1 MIYIYLVIIENFDR
15 KHVRCRFRLLRHV
28 EECTLGL
35 NIVLSVSSAPARLLT
50 MSETFAVELKS
61 VVKRYSEILAVDNV
75 DLTIKTGEIFGLL
88 GPNGSGK
95 STTLKMLLGLVQPDS
110 GSVNVLG
117 VDVQKDPVAV
127 KQQVGY
133 VPESPRLYEFLTGI
147 EYLDFIGDIY
157 GMQTEE
163 KKNRI
168 TEYLKALQL
177 EGREGDMINGYSEG
191 MKQKIALISAFLHKP
206 KLLIL
211 DEPLNA
217 LDPRSARIVKDFL
230 HKLKMQGV
238 TTIMSTHV
246 LEIAQAVCDRVG
258 IMYQGRLLALGNMNE
273 LRQMSKL
280 PDSGLEDIFL
290 KLTGTDDIR
299 AVVEELLK

>member
-1 MIYIYLVIIENFDR
+1 MNNVY
-15 KHVRCRFRLLRHV
+15 
-28 EECTLGL
+28 
-35 NIVLSVSSAPARLLT
+35 
-50 MSETFAVELKS
+50 AVEWKG
-61 VVKRYSEILAVDNV
+61 VVKRYNEILAVNQV
-75 DLTIKTGEIFGLL
+75 DLAIETGEIFGLL

-95 STTLKMLLGLVQPDS
+95 STTLKMLLGLVRPDA
-110 GSVNVLG
+110 GAVTVLG

-147 EYLDFIGDIY
+147 EYLDFVGDVY
-157 GMQTEE
+157 NLPVSE

-168 TEYLKALQL
+168 REYLKALQL
-177 EGREGDMINGYSEG
+177 EGREGDMMTGYSEG

-206 KLLIL
+206 KLLIM

-230 HKLKMQGV
+230 QELKAQGV
-238 TTIMSTHV
+238 TIIISTHV
-246 LEIAQAVCDRVG
+246 LEIAQAMCDRVG
-258 IMYQGRLLALGNMNE
+258 IMYQGKLLALGTMGA
-273 LRQMSKL
+273 LRRMAKL

-290 KLTGTDDIR
+290 KLTGTGDIR

>member
-1 MIYIYLVIIENFDR
+1 MNGSFV
-15 KHVRCRFRLLRHV
+15 
-28 EECTLGL
+28 
-35 NIVLSVSSAPARLLT
+35 
-50 MSETFAVELKS
+50 VELKG
-61 VVKRYSEILAVDNV
+61 VVKRYNEILAVDNV
-75 DLTIKTGEIFGLL
+75 DLTLNRGEIFALL

-95 STTLKMLLGLVQPDS
+95 STTLKMLIGLVQPDS

-117 VDVQKDPVAV
+117 VNVQESPVAV
-127 KQQVGY
+127 KQLVGY
-133 VPESPRLYEFLTGI
+133 VPESPHLYEFLTGI

-157 GMQTEE
+157 GMQNEE
-163 KKNRI
+163 KEKRI

-177 EGREGDMINGYSEG
+177 EGREGDMINGYSDG

-211 DEPLNA
+211 DEPLSA
-217 LDPRSARIVKDFL
+217 LDPRAARIIKDFL
-230 HKLKMQGV
+230 HQLKNQGI

-246 LEIAQAVCDRVG
+246 LEIAQAVCDRIG
-258 IMYQGRLLALGNMNE
+258 IMYQGKILALGNMKE
-273 LRQMSKL
+273 LRQMASL

-299 AVVEELLK
+299 AVVEELAK

>member
-1 MIYIYLVIIENFDR
+1 MLTAN
-15 KHVRCRFRLLRHV
+15 
-28 EECTLGL
+28 
-35 NIVLSVSSAPARLLT
+35 SAL
-50 MSETFAVELKS
+50 AVELKG
-61 VVKRYSEILAVDNV
+61 VVKRYHELLAVNQ
-75 DLTIKTGEIFGLL
+75 LNLSINTGEIFGLL

-95 STTLKMLLGLVQPDS
+95 STTLKMLLGLVKPDE
-110 GSVNVLG
+110 GSIIVLG
-117 VDVQKDPVAV
+117 KAVLKDPVAV

-163 KKNRI
+163 KKSRI

-177 EGREGDMINGYSEG
+177 EGREGDMISSYSEG

-206 KLLIL
+206 RLLIL

-217 LDPRSARIVKDFL
+217 LDPRSARIVKEVL
-230 HKLKMQGV
+230 HKLKTQGV

-246 LEIAQAVCDRVG
+246 LEIAQAICDRIG

-273 LRQMSKL
+273 LRQMAKL

-290 KLTGTDDIR
+290 TLTGSADLK